1 MSQLAT
7 TASSHLGARSR
18 ARRPRWGPVIRVVV
32 LLSFSVVFITPFFWL
47 VITAL
52 KSVEELAATPIH
64 WIPQTPRVAN
74 FSDALTLIDYWKY
87 TWHTLFLATM
97 NATFVT
103 GTSALVGF
111 GFGRLRGWGKKPLFI
126 LMLSTIMLPP
136 VVTIIPTYV
145 MFARLGLVDTYW
157 PWAIWGLASS
167 PFYAFLFRQFFAA
180 IPLEMEDAAI
190 IDGCGYWRI
199 FWQIFLPLS
208 KPVLATVV
216 IFAFQGVW
224 GDWLGPSIFLSSE
237 NTTLAVAMA
246 TGYVDPHNNPTTNV
260 LSAGVVFYTLP
271 VLALFF
277 FAQRYFVQGIVTTG
291 LKG

>member
-1 MSQLAT
+1 MSQVAP
-7 TASSHLGARSR
+7 TASGRLGARPHTR
-18 ARRPRWGPVIRVVV
+18 WPRWSTVIRVVV

-52 KSVEELAATPIH
+52 KPVEELAASPIH
-64 WIPQTPRVAN
+64 WLPQTPRLGN
-74 FSDALTLIDYWKY
+74 FSDALTMIDYWKY

-111 GFGRLRGWGKKPLFI
+111 GFGRLKGWGKKPLFI

-167 PFYAFLFRQFFAA
+167 PFYAFLFRQFFAS

-190 IDGCGYWRI
+190 IDG
-199 FWQIFLPLS
+199 
-208 KPVLATVV
+208 V
-216 IFAFQGVW
+216 
-224 GDWLGPSIFLSSE
+224 
-237 NTTLAVAMA
+237 
-246 TGYVDPHNNPTTNV
+246 
-260 LSAGVVFYTLP
+260 
-271 VLALFF
+271 
-277 FAQRYFVQGIVTTG
+277 TG
-291 LKG
+291 LAPVSSLAARTRPWPWPWPRAMWTPTIIPRQTCFQPGWSSIRCRCWSCSSSLNAISCRVSSPRA